1 MPHSL
6 FVLIPFDMP
15 GDTFRQ
21 RKFVKIP
28 GEQTASRQLINRV
41 VEMDHFRSSIFG
53 EYDHLLHEDILLDHY

>member
-28 GEQTASRQLINRV
+28 GEQTALLQLISRV
-41 VEMDHFRSSIFG
+41 VEMGHFHMSCARGFVRSDD
-53 EYDHLLHEDILLDHY
+53 E